1 MAAPVQASSKF
12 LLKSNSKSWNSK
24 TAIKQFLSKYK
35 IKFDMDPDAIDLR
48 SMAKNYPNEI
58 IPLEDI
64 HNGLM
69 AILGPN
75 FSPLLHAPY
84 DPAQGVPIFPK
95 AQLGHIAPQFDYV
108 EWKDLYLYSIFQRD
122 VAPTHT
128 AKLKK
133 DWDPTSVL
141 IPCAIKFTMN
151 GVVYYCIW
159 DGHHTLQTAR
169 IMNYTKF
176 PIWYIDIDAIPMST
190 ISAAGFS
197 ADQAG
202 KIKYG
207 CWLAGKNMIR
217 INSTNKRP
225 LAHYDKFM
233 ILYETND
240 AKAVEMHRIITTT
253 NCVVKRNAKIAGS
266 WTQINSGE
274 ECYDLMTG
282 SGMPSKGIFWKHALE
297 FHRKVWPNAPLML
310 EVFRPMSYL
319 YQAFDIGSY
328 PIDTAFD
335 NEMENLLTTNYGPPE
350 DVHTMIKNSYENA
363 VIQKLGRGRL
373 LKNDREI
380 VQNGLINLYNQQ
392 CGRLK
397 VIPQAE
403 YVWVV

>member
-1 MAAPVQASSKF
+1 
-12 LLKSNSKSWNSK
+12 
-24 TAIKQFLSKYK
+24 
-35 IKFDMDPDAIDLR
+35 
-48 SMAKNYPNEI
+48 
-58 IPLEDI
+58 
-64 HNGLM
+64 
-69 AILGPN
+69 
-75 FSPLLHAPY
+75 
-84 DPAQGVPIFPK
+84 
-95 AQLGHIAPQFDYV
+95 
-108 EWKDLYLYSIFQRD
+108 
-122 VAPTHT
+122 
-128 AKLKK
+128 
-133 DWDPTSVL
+133 
-141 IPCAIKFTMN
+141 
-151 GVVYYCIW
+151 
-159 DGHHTLQTAR
+159 
-169 IMNYTKF
+169 
-176 PIWYIDIDAIPMST
+176 
-190 ISAAGFS
+190 
-197 ADQAG
+197 
-202 KIKYG
+202 
-207 CWLAGKNMIR
+207 
-217 INSTNKRP
+217 
-225 LAHYDKFM
+225 
-233 ILYETND
+233 LYETND

-335 NEMENLLTTNYGPPE
+335 TEMENLLTTNYGPPE